1 MLAILLLFTKDWVP
15 KEPSASGR
23 FQWDLPDKHMGV
35 PRPPGTHQLPQ
46 ARALHWLRSRPHSHP
61 LRSHPGP
68 HPRTT
73 PRASS
78 LFSQQRE
85 EQRHV
90 HQRLCPD
97 STECP
102 PNTLQ
107 LGRSYLSL
115 QTVSLSSLT
124 SMTLKIIASNSA
136 NCPSVGGCP
145 VFPQLRPRSTD
156 PLRNITQ
163 EDMFSASCCPA
174 CEGSDLV
181 A

>member
-1 MLAILLLFTKDWVP
+1 MP
-15 KEPSASGR
+15 KEPSASRR
-23 FQWDLPDKHMGV
+23 FQWDPSDKHRGV
-35 PRPPGTHQLPQ
+35 PRPPGPHQLPQ
-46 ARALHWLRSRPHSHP
+46 ARALHW

-90 HQRLCPD
+90 RRRLCPD
-97 STECP
+97 SAECP
-102 PNTLQ
+102 PNALQ
-107 LGRSYLSL
+107 LGRSSLSL
-115 QTVSLSSLT
+115 QTASLSSLT
-124 SMTLKIIASNSA
+124 SVALKIIASNSA
-136 NCPSVGGCP
+136 NRPSVGGCP
-145 VFPQLRPRSTD
+145 VFPQLGPRSTD
-156 PLRNITQ
+156 PLGNITQ